1 MLEFSAIMMILA
13 MVLLSAGFW
22 LKGKEA
28 GRQEAMMAD
37 GRDGE

>member
-1 MLEFSAIMMILA
+1 MKRLPLVVTVLA
-13 MVLLSAGFW
+13 VVLLSLGFW

-28 GRQEAMMAD
+28 GRHEAMMAD

>member
-1 MLEFSAIMMILA
+1 MAFSLIMFLLA
-13 MVLLSAGFW
+13 VVLLSLGFW

-28 GRQEAMMAD
+28 GRHEAMMAD

>member
-1 MLEFSAIMMILA
+1 MFEFSMIMMIVA

-28 GRQEAMMAD
+28 GRREAMTGQGQD
-37 GRDGE
+37 PE